1 MVEWF
6 LDEKFIEV
14 QIFLGLYIF
23 LVYKTY
29 YNINKININ
38 YCLFCFKNC
47 KLITLSEYLNN
58 N

>member
-1 MVEWF
+1 
-6 LDEKFIEV
+6 
-14 QIFLGLYIF
+14 LGLYIF